1 MNVGYN
7 GNMLQKPRAIVEIRR
22 SFVHPFARLQ
32 RRVHLTAAHTVRISL
47 LPVLKVLLFAAVA
60 AYLMFGSVL
69 APVYYRQSFAAQN
82 EQSDAERKVLE
93 QQLSEIEGQISQY
106 ESTVANYKKQ
116 GKTLQA
122 EIDRLNT
129 KIKKLNLQLQA
140 IGISIKKLDADIAE
154 NKTKIKGIEEELA
167 FNKSA
172 LQRTLRE
179 IYERDRAGFFEVL
192 LKNPELSE
200 FINDLNALIVFQDNL
215 RMEVE
220 KVSALRV
227 ELLTEQEA
235 LAEKRMD
242 AVELQKYN
250 DEQAAVLRSVK
261 EEKNGLLATTKGQ
274 ESKYQ
279 ELLMLSK
286 KTAAQIR
293 SQIFKF
299 LGGGELSFEEALKY
313 ARVAEQATNVRAAM
327 ILAVLD
333 RESALGQNVG
343 KCKYDQVNPQSG
355 KPAMHPTRDVP
366 IFLALTAA
374 LAINPDTVTVSC
386 ANADGVYGGAMGPA
400 QFIPSTWNLYAKRV
414 EEITGNNPP
423 SPWRNADAFMAAA
436 LYLRDSGAVKGSS
449 ISEERRAAARYYAG
463 GRWQRYLWTYGER
476 VVTRAQ
482 QFQQDI
488 DVLNG

>member
-1 MNVGYN
+1 
-7 GNMLQKPRAIVEIRR
+7 MLRKPRAIVEIRR
-22 SFVHPFARLQ
+22 SFVHPLGRLPK
-32 RRVHLTAAHTVRISL
+32 RVNLTSSHTVHIPILLSL
-47 LPVLKVLLFAAVA
+47 KALFFTGAA

-69 APVYYRQSFAAQN
+69 APVYYRQSFAAEN
-82 EQSDAERKVLE
+82 SQSDAERKALE

-116 GKTLQA
+116 GKTLQS

-129 KIKKLNLQLQA
+129 KIKKLNLQMRA
-140 IGISIKKLDADIAE
+140 IGISIKKLDEDIAD
-154 NKTKIKGIEEELA
+154 NKTKITGIEQELT

-192 LKNPELSE
+192 LKNPDLSE
-200 FINDLNALIVFQDNL
+200 FVNDLNGLMVFQNNL
-215 RMEVE
+215 RIEVE
-220 KVSALRV
+220 KVNALRI

-235 LAEKRMD
+235 LAEKRTD
-242 AVELQKYN
+242 AVALQRYN
-250 DEQAAVLRSVK
+250 DEQAEALRGVK

-279 ELLMLSK
+279 ELLALSK

-293 SQIFKF
+293 SQIFEF
-299 LGGGELSFEEALKY
+299 LGGGELSFEEAYKY
-313 ARVAEQATNVRAAM
+313 AKVAEQVTNVRAAM
-327 ILAVLD
+327 VLAVLD

-343 KCKYDQVNPQSG
+343 KCKYDQVNSRSG
-355 KPAMHPTRDVP
+355 KPAMNPTRDAPV
-366 IFLALTAA
+366 FLALTAA

-386 ANADGVYGGAMGPA
+386 ANADGAYGGAMGPA
-400 QFIPSTWNLYAKRV
+400 QFIPSTWNLYAARV
-414 EEITGNNPP
+414 ADVTGNNPP
-423 SPWRNADAFMAAA
+423 SPWRNADAFMASA
-436 LYLRDSGAVKGSS
+436 LYLRDSGAARGAT